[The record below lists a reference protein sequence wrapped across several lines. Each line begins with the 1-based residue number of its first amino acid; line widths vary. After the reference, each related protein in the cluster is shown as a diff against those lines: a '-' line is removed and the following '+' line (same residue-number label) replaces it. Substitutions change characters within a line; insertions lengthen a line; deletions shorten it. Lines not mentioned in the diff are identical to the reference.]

1 MATLHQIMTELY
13 KKSRRA
19 NGTTFR
25 ALVGRDNPDGGLAIY
40 VSVETERLLTLALA
54 RRRVYPSEKELATVI
69 RKFPVSAQIL
79 ADTRREH
86 VSDDGRHW
94 IKCQVSLDR
103 AIPV

>member
-1 MATLHQIMTELY
+1 MASLHMVMTDLY
-13 KKSRRA
+13 KKSRKR
-19 NGTTFR
+19 GKTVSTV
-25 ALVGRDNPDGGLAIY
+25 VGRDNPDGGLAIY

-54 RRRVYPSEKELATVI
+54 RRRVYPSEQELATVI